1 MRMKKFLYIFLWW
14 CAIVPT
20 QLHAQHLTLFHI
32 PLTTDSLYG
41 YKMPYVA
48 VADTGK
54 NCVWDFSNL
63 SMDSAEIIEVN
74 YFAPTTDTMHIG
86 LHREKA
92 NYYYYCH
99 QDTLW
104 QTGYETSRTH
114 VQYPVPIPMLRFPF
128 EYGDTIKGKVLG
140 NGQYC
145 HLLPIHTYGIY
156 TVKADAT
163 GRLLLPGMTIDSVLR
178 LHTIIQYQESE
189 RRNTTIQEERYLWY
203 SPYCRYPLLETVL
216 INTMRGNDT
225 VSFSST
231 YYYPQEQEDDP
242 SLDFL
247 KQEDDLEQTTMDS
260 IVTNVGYLPNPVYS
274 DVQIRYTLS
283 RSAQVYISLHYN
295 GGVTTYQTPVHREE
309 EGSHVVSVNMSGIPI
324 GSYVVYIHADEEVV
338 SGSLIKL

>member
-41 YKMPYVA
+41 YKMPYIA

-145 HLLPIHTYGIY
+145 HLLSIHTEGTYFV
-156 TVKADAT
+156 TADAT
-163 GRLLLPGMTIDSVLR
+163 GQLLLQGMTVDSVLR
-178 LHTIIQYQESE
+178 LHTIMQYQDS
-189 RRNTTIQEERYLWY
+189 RSKNTTIQEERYLWY
-203 SPYCRYPLLETVL
+203 SPYCRYPLLETLLVQV
-216 INTMRGNDT
+216 IKESDT
-225 VSFSST
+225 VSVSST
-231 YYYPQEQEDDP
+231 YYYPQEQEDVQERKDVEQDLQIELAD
-242 SLDFL
+242 SLMTEVSF
-247 KQEDDLEQTTMDS
+247 M
-260 IVTNVGYLPNPVYS
+260 PNPVYTDLQVNYS
-274 DVQIRYTLS
+274 LF
-283 RSAQVYISLHYN
+283 RSAQVYISVHYN
-295 GGVTTYQTPVHREE
+295 GGISTYQTPVRKEE
-309 EGSHVVSVNMSGIPI
+309 EGTHSVTINMAGMPV
-324 GSYVVYIHADEEVV
+324 GNYVVYIHADDVIA

>member
-1 MRMKKFLYIFLWW
+1 MKKLLFLLLMWST
-14 CAIVPT
+14 IVPSC
-20 QLHAQHLTLFHI
+20 LFAQHLTEQQHI
-32 PLTTDSLYG
+32 PLTTDSLVG
-41 YKMPYVA
+41 YKLPYVT
-48 VADTGK
+48 VTDSGK
-54 NCVWDFSNL
+54 NCVWNFSGL
-63 SMDSAEIIEVN
+63 STDSAEIIEVN
-74 YFAPTTDTMHIG
+74 YYAAATDTMHIG
-86 LHREKA
+86 LHREHA
-92 NYYYYCH
+92 NFCYH
-99 QDTLW
+99 FTQDTLW
-104 QTGYETSRTH
+104 QTGYETSHSR
-114 VQYPVPIPMLRFPF
+114 VQYLIPMLYFPF
-128 EYGDTIKGKVLG
+128 GYGDSIKGEFIG

-145 HLLPIHTYGIY
+145 HLLPIHTNGSY
-156 TVKADAT
+156 TACADAT
-163 GRLLLPGMTIDSVLR
+163 GKLQLPDMTVDSVLR
-178 LHTIIQYQESE
+178 WHTIMRYHETT
-189 RRNTTIQEERYLWY
+189 RRSTTIQEERYLWY
-203 SPYCRYPLLETVL
+203 SMYCRYPLLETVL

-225 VSFSST
+225 ISFSST

-309 EGSHVVSVNMSGIPI
+309 EGSHVVSVNMSGMPI